1 MFIRLTHC
9 FVATSDLKLN
19 HIIRNSLSF
28 LQIDVNLFFGAETQI
43 AHKLQVEESMERAS
57 FGRPDFDLAA
67 TCMVAQE
74 FARV

>member
-1 MFIRLTHC
+1 MFIRLMHC
-9 FVATSDLKLN
+9 FVATSDLKLS
-19 HIIRNSLSF
+19 HIIRNSQSF

-43 AHKLQVEESMERAS
+43 AHKLQVKESMERAS
-57 FGRPDFDLAA
+57 FGRLDFDLAT